1 MEIIVQGIFVV
12 GDFVGIEEVI
22 MVMFEGKIVGIVV
35 VFKVGVVILE
45 WLGEIEKV
53 QCDFEEFCLGFF
65 GKYIVEGIKKVFL
78 FVGGGFNV

>member
-1 MEIIVQGIFVV
+1 
-12 GDFVGIEEVI
+12 

-53 QCDFEEFCLGFF
+53 
-65 GKYIVEGIKKVFL
+65 
-78 FVGGGFNV
+78 